1 MPAKKI
7 LRDHDRKFRLLFQD
21 HPQPMWLFD
30 AESRKLLEAN
40 EAAVK
45 LYGYSTDEMHS
56 MPMDELQASG
66 DLERFLSQPHE
77 FPKAA
82 PAIWRHRTKSGRAI
96 DVEIAVHDIDYR
108 GKTIQLAVVMDVT
121 GRCDLEEQLRQAQKM
136 EAVGM
141 LAGGVAHDFN
151 NLLTIINGY
160 SQLILNNLPKND
172 PNRHSAE
179 QIMKAGDR
187 AAGLTNQLLAFSRR
201 QVMQPKVL
209 DLNHVVTGLS
219 AMLRRLIGEDI
230 DLQLTLRED
239 LGRVNADP
247 GQIEQVMMNL
257 VVNARDAM
265 PQGGSLTIETANV
278 TLDDNYAQRHIAVK
292 PGPYVLLAVSDTG
305 KGMDE
310 ATKSRLFEPFFTT
323 KEPGKGTGLGLS
335 TVFGIVKQSGG
346 SVQVYTEQGTGSS
359 VKVYLPRIDQKV
371 QLERAGRRKTSLRGS
386 ETILL
391 VEDDEMVRTLV
402 RETLEREGYKVIDSA
417 DPVEAQ
423 RLADGHRGKIQLLIT
438 DVVMPKL
445 SGKELARSLTHI
457 RPDLKVLYMSGYT
470 DSAIVNSGILQK
482 EVSFLQK
489 PFTPASLSSKVREVI
504 DGDAKAASGGEEKLR
519 GAGE

>member
-1 MPAKKI
+1 
-7 LRDHDRKFRLLFQD
+7 
-21 HPQPMWLFD
+21 
-30 AESRKLLEAN
+30 
-40 EAAVK
+40 
-45 LYGYSTDEMHS
+45 
-56 MPMDELQASG
+56 
-66 DLERFLSQPHE
+66 
-77 FPKAA
+77 
-82 PAIWRHRTKSGRAI
+82 
-96 DVEIAVHDIDYR
+96 
-108 GKTIQLAVVMDVT
+108 MDVT
-121 GRCDLEEQLRQAQKM
+121 GRRDLEEQLRQAQKM

-160 SQLILNNLPKND
+160 SQLILNNLQKND

-209 DLNHVVTGLS
+209 DLNSLVTGLS

-230 DLQLTLRED
+230 DLRLALRED
-239 LGRVNADP
+239 LGRVSADP
-247 GQIEQVMMNL
+247 GQIEQVLMNL

-265 PQGGSLTIETANV
+265 PRGGSLTIETANV
-278 TLDDNYAQRHIAVK
+278 TLDENYAGRHIAVK

-305 KGMDE
+305 GGMDE
-310 ATKSRLFEPFFTT
+310 ATKNRLFEPFFTT

-346 SVQVYTEQGTGSS
+346 SVQVYSEMGTGSS

-371 QLERAGRRKTSLRGS
+371 PLEREGRRKPAPKGS

-402 RETLEREGYKVIDSA
+402 RETLEREGYKLIDSA

-423 RLADGHRGKIQLLIT
+423 RISENYRGRIDLLIA

-445 SGKELARSLTHI
+445 SGKELARNLTER

-482 EVSFLQK
+482 EVAFLQK
-489 PFTPASLSSKVREVI
+489 PFTPGVLSAKVREVI
-504 DGDAKAASGGEEKLR
+504 EDSKPFITGEEKLHR
-519 GAGE
+519 AGE

>member
-1 MPAKKI
+1 
-7 LRDHDRKFRLLFQD
+7 
-21 HPQPMWLFD
+21 
-30 AESRKLLEAN
+30 
-40 EAAVK
+40 
-45 LYGYSTDEMHS
+45 
-56 MPMDELQASG
+56 
-66 DLERFLSQPHE
+66 
-77 FPKAA
+77 
-82 PAIWRHRTKSGRAI
+82 
-96 DVEIAVHDIDYR
+96 
-108 GKTIQLAVVMDVT
+108 
-121 GRCDLEEQLRQAQKM
+121 
-136 EAVGM
+136 
-141 LAGGVAHDFN
+141 
-151 NLLTIINGY
+151 
-160 SQLILNNLPKND
+160 
-172 PNRHSAE
+172 
-179 QIMKAGDR
+179 
-187 AAGLTNQLLAFSRR
+187 
-201 QVMQPKVL
+201 
-209 DLNHVVTGLS
+209 
-219 AMLRRLIGEDI
+219 
-230 DLQLTLRED
+230 
-239 LGRVNADP
+239 
-247 GQIEQVMMNL
+247 
-257 VVNARDAM
+257 M

-278 TLDDNYAQRHIAVK
+278 TLDENYAARHVAVK
-292 PGPYVLLAVSDTG
+292 PGAYVLLAVSDTG

-310 ATKSRLFEPFFTT
+310 ATKNRLFEPFFTT

-371 QLERAGRRKTSLRGS
+371 QLERAGRRKASLRGS

-423 RLADGHRGKIQLLIT
+423 RLADAHRGKIQLLIT

-445 SGKELARSLTHI
+445 SGKELARSLTHV

-489 PFTPASLSSKVREVI
+489 PFTPAGLSSKVREVI
-504 DGDAKAASGGEEKLR
+504 DADLTATSSSEEKPR